1 MLSYNILMIVL
12 LLLMISTLIGILLDN
27 PMLLYINRRIFL
39 MVPTLVGI
47 LLITFMIISLAPGG
61 PVDQAIARL
70 RGEDVSATANLG
82 TSEGGIGSANAKT
95 DSESRSSFDS
105 ARGIDPEMIK
115 ELEKQFGF
123 DKPAH
128 IRFLKMLKD
137 FSRFE
142 FGDSFYQDV
151 SVVGLVKERLPVSIS
166 LGLWTFLIVYSVC
179 IPLGIK
185 KAVKDGTPFDI
196 WTSTVI
202 FIGYAIPAFLFAM
215 LLIVLFSGG
224 EFLDIFPL
232 RGLTSEGFSEMGTL
246 GKIKDYFWHMALPV
260 TAMVVGSL
268 ATLTML
274 TKNSFLEEINKQYV
288 MTARAKGL
296 TPNRVMYGHVFR
308 NAMIIVIA
316 GFPRAFVAILFTGIL
331 LIEIVFSLQG
341 LGLLGYE
348 AVVTRDYPIVFGTLY
363 VFCLIGLVMQLISD
377 ITYTLVDPRIDFE
390 TREV

>member
-95 DSESRSSFDS
+95 DSEARSSFDS

-179 IPLGIK
+179 IPLGIQ

>member
-27 PMLLYINRRIFL
+27 PMLSYINRRIFL
-39 MVPTLVGI
+39 MIPTLVGI

-95 DSESRSSFDS
+95 DSEARSSFDS

>member
-1 MLSYNILMIVL
+1 MLLYIIRRI
-12 LLLMISTLIGILLDN
+12 LLMIPTLIGILLVN
-27 PMLLYINRRIFL
+27 FL
-39 MVPTLVGI
+39 
-47 LLITFMIISLAPGG
+47 IIQAAPGG

-70 RGEDVSATANLG
+70 RGDDVSATANLG
-82 TSEGGIGSANAKT
+82 TSEGGMGSSKANT
-95 DSESRSSFDS
+95 DSESGSSFDS

-128 IRFLKMLKD
+128 VRFFKMLID

-142 FGDSFYQDV
+142 FGDSFYQDRP
-151 SVVGLVKERLPVSIS
+151 VVELVKERLPVSIS
-166 LGLWTFLIVYSVC
+166 LGLWTFLIVYTVS

-185 KAVKDGTPFDI
+185 KAVKDGESFDV
-196 WTSTVI
+196 WSSAVI
-202 FIGYAIPAFLFAM
+202 FVGYAVPSFLVAM
-215 LLIVLFSGG
+215 MLIVLLSGG

-232 RGLTSEGFSEMGTL
+232 RGLTSEGFSELGTWA
-246 GKIKDYFWHMALPV
+246 KIKDYVWHMSLPV
-260 TAMVVGSL
+260 AAMVAGGF

-296 TPNRVMYGHVFR
+296 TPNRVLYGHVFR

-316 GFPRAFVAILFTGIL
+316 GFPRAFIAILFTGVL
-331 LIEIVFSLQG
+331 LIEIIFSLQG

-348 AVVTRDYPIVFGTLY
+348 AVLTRDYPIVFGTLF
-363 VFCLIGLVMQLISD
+363 VFTLIGLSMQLISD